1 MSLCTVISTVF
12 VTLEPS
18 GFVTTTGISNLRL
31 SSVVPQSVMFGV
43 PLIVFVV
50 GLYVTPFGS
59 LLVSTVTVDVGE
71 PDVITIFVIGF
82 SSITVCVGL
91 EIVG

>member
-1 MSLCTVISTVF
+1 
-12 VTLEPS
+12 
-18 GFVTTTGISNLRL
+18 
-31 SSVVPQSVMFGV
+31 MFGV

-71 PDVITIFVIGF
+71 PGVITIFVIAF
-82 SSITVCVGL
+82 LSITVCVGL